1 MQIISLNIGNKT
13 KVRWGLKYYNTG
25 IFKHPAG
32 DSIFLGETDVEN
44 DAVIDRKYHGGIDKA
59 CYVFSADY
67 YEHFK
72 ALYPEVSWDYGMFG
86 ENITFS
92 NCDEKDIFI
101 GDVYQIGD
109 SIVEVSG
116 PREPC
121 VKLGIRFNTQKV
133 IKQFIN
139 YGHSGFYLR
148 VKKTGYIHK
157 NDAIQLIHRDID
169 APSIFDL
176 FRWRYFPD
184 LSEKMQIEQAIHH
197 PALDPAY
204 AKNLQKELS
213 KLTII

>member
-25 IFKHPAG
+25 IFKYPTG
-32 DSIFLGETDVEN
+32 DSIFLGENDVEN

-72 ALYPEVSWDYGMFG
+72 ALYPELSWDYGMFG
-86 ENITFS
+86 ENITLS
-92 NCDEKDIFI
+92 NCDEKEIFL

-109 SIVEVSG
+109 AIVEVSG

-139 YGHSGFYLR
+139 HGHSGFYLR

-184 LSEKMQIEQAIHH
+184 LTEKMQIEQAIHH

-204 AKNLQKELS
+204 AKNLQKELG